1 MSTQSIESIQ
11 SAPAEVQ
18 DDLSL
23 ARNIK
28 IGTFHIGSSMAD
40 ILLGGVWNRVAIAE
54 LGFGA
59 FPISLLLAL
68 RYFLAPLSVWVGQRS
83 DASPIFGY
91 RRTPYIWLGRLMIL
105 ISLVAIGFATV
116 AAYETASPIAW
127 IVMIASVILFS
138 VGSAFS
144 GTTYLALIYDLAPP
158 RQKTRVVSVVWFFL
172 ISGFAISG
180 VLYSVL
186 LRSYT
191 REGFLQLFVIAP
203 IVMGAFWLL
212 SVIGEERR
220 VKTAP
225 AEAPQPKPE
234 MRPFWPAMREAWSNQ
249 QSRIFFWFLGLTT
262 LFFYTQDGI
271 LEPFAAQVFEMPTS
285 TTNRFSSY
293 WGSMTLIGIV
303 VCLFLAR
310 RFPGR
315 INNTSLSRWSVVI
328 LGVTFALFTLCAF
341 AQIRAL
347 VTICLIIL
355 GVGLGAWT
363 VGTLGLMMD
372 MTLITGAGL
381 YLSLWTVSETLA
393 RGVGTLIG
401 GAIRDVVLAL
411 TQGNFAAS
419 YGAVFLFQAVG
430 FLLTLLLLNRVNVRA
445 FQATAPSPTMVIE
458 AAMD

>member
-1 MSTQSIESIQ
+1 MSNQPNPETG
-11 SAPAEVQ
+11 Q

-23 ARNIK
+23 ARNVK

-40 ILLGGVWNRVAIAE
+40 ILLGGVWNRVAIVE

-83 DASPIFGY
+83 DVSPIFGY

-105 ISLVAIGFATV
+105 VSLVTIGFATV
-116 AAYETASPIAW
+116 AAHETGSPLAW
-127 IVMIASVILFS
+127 LAMIASVILFS
-138 VGSAFS
+138 IGSAFS
-144 GTTYLALIYDLAPP
+144 GTTFLALIYDITPQ
-158 RQKTRVVSVVWFFL
+158 RQKTRAVSIVWFFL

-180 VLYSVL
+180 ILYSVL
-186 LRSYT
+186 LKTYT
-191 REGFLQLFVIAP
+191 REGFLSLFIIAP
-203 IVMGAFWLL
+203 LVMGGFWLL
-212 SVIGEERR
+212 SIIGEERS
-220 VKTAP
+220 VGEIKT
-225 AEAPQPKPE
+225 EEKPKGKPKF
-234 MRPFWPAMREAWSNQ
+234 RDFWPAMRDAWSNS
-249 QSRIFFWFLGLTT
+249 QSRVFFWFLGLTT

-271 LEPFAAQVFEMPTS
+271 LEPFAAQVFQMPTS

-310 RFPGR
+310 RFPMR

-328 LGVTFALFTLCAF
+328 LGVTFALFAVCAL

-401 GAIRDVVLAL
+401 GLIRDVGMSV
-411 TQGNFAAS
+411 TGNNYAVA
-419 YGAVFLFQAVG
+419 YAAVFIFQAVG
-430 FLLTLLLLNRVNVRA
+430 FLLTLLLLNRINVGA
-445 FQATAPSPTMVIE
+445 FQASMPS
-458 AAMD
+458 AAMVVESAMD